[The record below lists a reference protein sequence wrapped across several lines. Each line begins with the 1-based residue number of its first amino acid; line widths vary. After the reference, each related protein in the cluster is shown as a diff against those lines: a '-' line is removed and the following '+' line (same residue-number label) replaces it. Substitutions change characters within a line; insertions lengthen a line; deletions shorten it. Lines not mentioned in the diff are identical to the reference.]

1 MSSEATSSP
10 TSTLYR
16 GGVVYSPA
24 DPLATAMLVSDDQI
38 AWIGSEEAAAGLAD
52 GVGQVVDL
60 AGGLVTPTFVDAHV
74 HVSATGMT
82 LRSAALT
89 DVRSLQEALTR
100 IEDAARRRA
109 GRPVYAPGWDERD
122 WPEGRAPSAQ

>member
-89 DVRSLQEALTR
+89 DVRSLQEASVCS
-100 IEDAARRRA
+100 
-109 GRPVYAPGWDERD
+109 RPSR
-122 WPEGRAPSAQ
+122 PSNSPRTEALSRNSFSA